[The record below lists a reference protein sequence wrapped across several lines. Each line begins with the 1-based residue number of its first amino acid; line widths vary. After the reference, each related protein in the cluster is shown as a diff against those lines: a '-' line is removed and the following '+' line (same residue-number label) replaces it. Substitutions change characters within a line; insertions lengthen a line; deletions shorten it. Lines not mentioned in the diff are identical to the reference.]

1 MADNQTFTGED
12 MWPRDMN
19 STPHGPSIDMVNVV
33 QLAGILGGSAL
44 ALYGFTRRS
53 LPGLVL
59 AGVGGMIASRCM
71 TGSCPVS
78 SVHNYPYFANRPA
91 DPDIEKNQVDEASWE
106 SFPASDA
113 PSHSHITS

>member
-1 MADNQTFTGED
+1 MAENQTFTGED
-12 MWPRDMN
+12 LWPRDMN
-19 STPHGPSIDMVNVV
+19 ATQGPSVDMDNVAHW
-33 QLAGILGGSAL
+33 AGILGGSAL

-71 TGSCPVS
+71 SGSCPTS
-78 SVHNYPYFANRPA
+78 AVHNYPYFANRPA
-91 DPDIEKNQVDEASWE
+91 DPDLETNNVDEASWE
-106 SFPASDA
+106 SFPASDP